1 MKSMTAKDFRLE
13 WYSGQGAGGQ
23 KKNRSKSYC
32 RITHIETG
40 IKTQCTR
47 HKSPAANQKEAFT
60 RLARMLVA
68 HYKALEAPTRDI
80 NNETV
85 RTYHT
90 VRNVVKDHV
99 SGHTQMYSEVENS
112 LDEMIRKRKEALG
125 TDV

>member
-23 KKNRSKSYC
+23 HRNKHQNCC

-40 IKTQCTR
+40 LTAIGTSHSSR
-47 HKSPAANQKEAFT
+47 PANQKDAFT
-60 RLARMLVA
+60 RLAYMLVA
-68 HYKALEAPTRDI
+68 HYKELEAPTRDI
-80 NNETV
+80 SNETV

-90 VRNVVKDHV
+90 VRNVVKDHA